1 MFFCGE
7 HDANDDSGHGDDDID
22 IDDSDLDLSLINIA
36 TIYKHLAY

>member
-22 IDDSDLDLSLINIA
+22 IDDSDQSCP
-36 TIYKHLAY
+36 Y